1 MKLPAV
7 IHLRSAAAWWLSCAI
22 VLCAGC
28 ATAASDSDTGR
39 AIVDGTDFSMRPG
52 DRVAL
57 PDRSVLRYVDVVTDS
72 RCPPDVQCVWA
83 GDAEVAFIR
92 TVAGADRAA
101 QSFSLHTGRG
111 ARSQDFGGRR
121 LTLVSLA
128 RGKGPQAELRLDP
141 AP

>member
-7 IHLRSAAAWWLSCAI
+7 IHLRSFAAWWLSCAI
-22 VLCAGC
+22 ALCAGC
-28 ATAASDSDTGR
+28 ATAASDSETGR

-52 DRVAL
+52 DRVTL

-72 RCPPDVQCVWA
+72 RCPPEVRCVWA
-83 GDAEVAFIR
+83 GDAEVALTR
-92 TVAGADRAA
+92 TVAGAAA

-111 ARSQDFGGRR
+111 ARSQDFDGRR

-128 RGKGPQAELRLDP
+128 RGKGPQAELRLDA

>member
-1 MKLPAV
+1 MKLPVV

-22 VLCAGC
+22 ALCAGC

-39 AIVDGTDFSMRPG
+39 AIVDGTDFSMLPD
-52 DRVAL
+52 DRVTL
-57 PDRSVLRYVDVVTDS
+57 PDHSELRYVDVITDS
-72 RCPPDVQCVWA
+72 RCPPEVQCVWA
-83 GDAEVAFIR
+83 GDAEVAFTR
-92 TVAGADRAA
+92 TVDGATA

-111 ARSQDFGGRR
+111 ARSEDFGGRR

-128 RGKGPQAELRLDP
+128 RGTGPQAELRLDP

>member
-7 IHLRSAAAWWLSCAI
+7 IHRRSTAAWWLSCVIA
-22 VLCAGC
+22 LCAGC

-39 AIVDGTDFSMRPG
+39 AVVDGTDFSMRPG
-52 DRVAL
+52 DRVTL
-57 PDRSVLRYVDVVTDS
+57 PDRSVLRYVEVTTDS
-72 RCPPDVQCVWA
+72 RCPPEVRCVWA
-83 GDAEVAFIR
+83 GDAEVAFTR
-92 TVAGADRAA
+92 AVAGAAA

-128 RGKGPQAELRLDP
+128 RGAGPQAELRLDP
-141 AP
+141 SP

>member
-22 VLCAGC
+22 ALCAGC

-57 PDRSVLRYVDVVTDS
+57 PDRSELRYVDVVTDS
-72 RCPPDVQCVWA
+72 RCPPEVRCVWA
-83 GDAEVAFIR
+83 GDAEVAFTR
-92 TVAGADRAA
+92 TVAGAAP

-111 ARSQDFGGRR
+111 ARSQDFDGRR

>member
-7 IHLRSAAAWWLSCAI
+7 IRLRSAAAWWLWCVI

-28 ATAASDSDTGR
+28 ATAASDSETGR

-52 DRVAL
+52 DRVTL

-72 RCPPDVQCVWA
+72 RCPPEVQCVWA
-83 GDAEVAFIR
+83 GDAEVAFTR
-92 TVAGADRAA
+92 TVDGATA

-111 ARSQDFGGRR
+111 ARSEDFGGRR